1 MAPKLTKEMTEQIE
15 TLLKHG
21 SRAEV
26 LIEQGK
32 IVIVEIK
39 RKLRMKEQEQV

>member
-1 MAPKLTKEMTEQIE
+1 MTPVLTKEMTEEIE
-15 TLLKHG
+15 KILKN
-21 SRAEV
+21 SNRAEV

-39 RKLRMKEQEQV
+39 RKVKIKE